1 MTNEDN
7 TTDVPISN
15 WTLATGTKPGARDV
29 YSAAARVDTQNV
41 CFHATRSLRF
51 APHRCVDAH
60 SGDETNGIAVAI

>member
-29 YSAAARVDTQNV
+29 YSPHTRSTARRVEPEAKSSQERSDASSTARAAA
-41 CFHATRSLRF
+41 
-51 APHRCVDAH
+51 
-60 SGDETNGIAVAI
+60 